1 MAVAPTHLAFIS
13 AFLIILFTS
22 PCIGLFICPSQES
35 QALLFFKEALKV
47 SDGILSSWDN
57 RSDCCSTWEGIS
69 CNYATGH
76 VELVNLTAYTNHTEQ
91 GLQSGVI
98 SSSLCSLPFLKYLIL
113 KSIVG
118 LTGNIPS
125 CLGNLSYLQVLV
137 LKNNS
142 LTGIVPPAICLL
154 TNLGHL
160 DVSINQ
166 LVGILPPCLGNLT
179 FPRILIVHYS
189 KLTGQVPISLNKL
202 SLLKFLS
209 ISGNKFNGSLQLT
222 GLSSLNLL
230 FARDF
235 SLPENVTSSQ
245 LALPSSIK
253 VLWLSHITITDSLFD
268 NLAELKFLYVSYC
281 VLNISASWLPSFQL
295 AGLDLVSCS
304 IGGRVPDWLFTQ
316 YSLQRLAL
324 ADDNI
329 VGEIPK
335 WLMENNPQL
344 FLFNISGNH
353 FNGSLFVPSR
363 SIRWMTVFDVSR
375 NAFTG
380 HVASTWPPDLQL
392 LMVNDN
398 SLIGNIPPVG
408 NLSALKVLMMNDN
421 SFRGSIPSEIVQL
434 KQLQILDLSS
444 NNISGVIPHS
454 LGSLKAMTLPREDGH
469 ILSSQLNP
477 FQVITKDNGVKS
489 YSGIGPIESIIYQV
503 PSHDELD
510 MTVKGLNLKY
520 AYIFSTLTGMDL
532 SNNQLNGKIPWDFG
546 KLKGLR
552 YLNLSMNNLSG
563 IIPPSLGDMSELES
577 LDLSTNRLS
586 GKIPEE
592 IELATSL
599 AVLNLSN
606 NNLSGSIPQGQQ
618 MTTFPNTSCSGNP
631 YLEGCPLP
639 KKCSWPEFT
648 HHPPPNDME
657 NRNVDHR
664 KHIVWYYIGVRL
676 SHVAGYCCVMF
687 LLALRKGWRQKYFK
701 WGDKILKF
709 LFPCIRNRGL

>member
-1 MAVAPTHLAFIS
+1 MAVAPIHLAFIS

-35 QALLFFKEALKV
+35 QALLFFKEVLKV

-57 RSDCCSTWEGIS
+57 RSDCCSTWERIS

-113 KSIVG
+113 KSIG

-160 DVSINQ
+160 D
-166 LVGILPPCLGNLT
+166 
-179 FPRILIVHYS
+179 R
-189 KLTGQVPISLNKL
+189 KL
-202 SLLKFLS
+202 
-209 ISGNKFNGSLQLT
+209 
-222 GLSSLNLL
+222 
-230 FARDF
+230 A
-235 SLPENVTSSQ
+235 
-245 LALPSSIK
+245 
-253 VLWLSHITITDSLFD
+253 
-268 NLAELKFLYVSYC
+268 
-281 VLNISASWLPSFQL
+281 PSFQL

-304 IGGRVPDWLFTQ
+304 IGGRVPEWLFTQ

-398 SLIGNIPPVG
+398 SLIGNIPPGLCNLIHLEKLDLSNNKLNGSMPSCFANYKRIQVLNLGHNRLDGSIPQGVCSSSLNVRNNKLSGAFPMSIINCKILQVLDIGHNKFAGHIPWSVG

-489 YSGIGPIESIIYQV
+489 YSGIGPIE
-503 PSHDELD
+503 
-510 MTVKGLNLKY
+510 
-520 AYIFSTLTGMDL
+520 
-532 SNNQLNGKIPWDFG
+532 
-546 KLKGLR
+546 
-552 YLNLSMNNLSG
+552 
-563 IIPPSLGDMSELES
+563 
-577 LDLSTNRLS
+577 
-586 GKIPEE
+586 
-592 IELATSL
+592 
-599 AVLNLSN
+599 
-606 NNLSGSIPQGQQ
+606 
-618 MTTFPNTSCSGNP
+618 
-631 YLEGCPLP
+631 
-639 KKCSWPEFT
+639 
-648 HHPPPNDME
+648 
-657 NRNVDHR
+657 
-664 KHIVWYYIGVRL
+664 
-676 SHVAGYCCVMF
+676 
-687 LLALRKGWRQKYFK
+687 
-701 WGDKILKF
+701 
-709 LFPCIRNRGL
+709 

>member
-1 MAVAPTHLAFIS
+1 MNVRECILPKRNKRAGVLQLLDAFSFNGSEIRRGKESVVAAFMIFITCSSVASKRSVKTEPESTGKREIRIGRGVASSLRRCPFTGTFHAGGQTRTRRGMDRGSTAIQAVQIFPWIAS
-13 AFLIILFTS
+13 AIHFLSTQGLWSLFSFPQSTAYS
-22 PCIGLFICPSQES
+22 TES

-113 KSIVG
+113 KSIG

-179 FPRILIVHYS
+179 FLRRLIVHYN

-304 IGGRVPDWLFTQ
+304 IGGRVPEWLFTQ

-344 FLFNISGNH
+344 FLFNI
-353 FNGSLFVPSR
+353 
-363 SIRWMTVFDVSR
+363 
-375 NAFTG
+375 
-380 HVASTWPPDLQL
+380 
-392 LMVNDN
+392 
-398 SLIGNIPPVG
+398 
-408 NLSALKVLMMNDN
+408 
-421 SFRGSIPSEIVQL
+421 
-434 KQLQILDLSS
+434 
-444 NNISGVIPHS
+444 
-454 LGSLKAMTLPREDGH
+454 
-469 ILSSQLNP
+469 
-477 FQVITKDNGVKS
+477 
-489 YSGIGPIESIIYQV
+489 
-503 PSHDELD
+503 
-510 MTVKGLNLKY
+510 
-520 AYIFSTLTGMDL
+520 
-532 SNNQLNGKIPWDFG
+532 
-546 KLKGLR
+546 
-552 YLNLSMNNLSG
+552 
-563 IIPPSLGDMSELES
+563 
-577 LDLSTNRLS
+577 
-586 GKIPEE
+586 
-592 IELATSL
+592 
-599 AVLNLSN
+599 
-606 NNLSGSIPQGQQ
+606 
-618 MTTFPNTSCSGNP
+618 
-631 YLEGCPLP
+631 
-639 KKCSWPEFT
+639 
-648 HHPPPNDME
+648 
-657 NRNVDHR
+657 
-664 KHIVWYYIGVRL
+664 
-676 SHVAGYCCVMF
+676 
-687 LLALRKGWRQKYFK
+687 
-701 WGDKILKF
+701 
-709 LFPCIRNRGL
+709 

>member
-1 MAVAPTHLAFIS
+1 MAVAPIHLAFIS

-76 VELVNLTAYTNHTEQ
+76 VELVNLTAYTNHIEQ

-98 SSSLCSLPFLKYLIL
+98 SSSLCSLPFLKSLIL
-113 KSIVG
+113 KSIG

-179 FPRILIVHYS
+179 FLRRLIVHYN
-189 KLTGQVPISLNKL
+189 KLTGQVPISLNRL

-304 IGGRVPDWLFTQ
+304 IGGRVPEWLFTQ

-353 FNGSLFVPSR
+353 FNGSLFVPTR

-398 SLIGNIPPVG
+398 SLIGNIPPGLCSLIHLEKLDLSNNKLNGSIPSCFANYKRIQVLNLGYNRLDGSIPQGVCSSSLNVRNNKLSGAFPMSIINCKILQVLDIGHNKFAGHIPWSVG

-510 MTVKGLNLKY
+510 MTVKGLDLKY

-532 SNNQLNGKIPWDFG
+532 SNNQLNGKIPWV
-546 KLKGLR
+546 
-552 YLNLSMNNLSG
+552 
-563 IIPPSLGDMSELES
+563 LES
-577 LDLSTNRLS
+577 
-586 GKIPEE
+586 
-592 IELATSL
+592 
-599 AVLNLSN
+599 
-606 NNLSGSIPQGQQ
+606 
-618 MTTFPNTSCSGNP
+618 
-631 YLEGCPLP
+631 
-639 KKCSWPEFT
+639 
-648 HHPPPNDME
+648 
-657 NRNVDHR
+657 
-664 KHIVWYYIGVRL
+664 
-676 SHVAGYCCVMF
+676 
-687 LLALRKGWRQKYFK
+687 
-701 WGDKILKF
+701 
-709 LFPCIRNRGL
+709 

>member
-1 MAVAPTHLAFIS
+1 MAVAPIHLAFIS

-76 VELVNLTAYTNHTEQ
+76 VELVNLTAYTNHAEQ

-113 KSIVG
+113 KSIG

-179 FPRILIVHYS
+179 FLRRLIVHYN

-281 VLNISASWLPSFQL
+281 VLNISASWLPSLQL

-304 IGGRVPDWLFTQ
+304 IGGRVPEWLFTQ

-510 MTVKGLNLKY
+510 MTVKGLDLKY
-520 AYIFSTLTGMDL
+520 AYIFSTLTVMDL

-563 IIPPSLGDMSELES
+563 IIPPSLGDMTELES

-618 MTTFPNTSCSGNP
+618 MTTFPNTSYSGNP

-657 NRNVDHR
+657 NRNADHR
-664 KHIVWYYIGVRL
+664 KHIVWYYIGVGL

-701 WGDKILKF
+701 WVDKILKF
-709 LFPCIRNRGL
+709 LFPCIRNRRL